1 MGGNLID
8 TPLGIDLGTTYSCM
22 AIWKNGKPEVIP
34 NQETGARI
42 TPSVV
47 SFTKNERLVGEAAK
61 SQIVKN
67 FKNTVY
73 DAKRL
78 IGRTYDDPEVER
90 DIKLWPFK
98 VIKGDNNKPKIEV
111 EYKGK
116 TETFYPEEISACILA
131 KLKQNAKKYLGHEVN
146 EAIITCPA

>member
-1 MGGNLID
+1 MVDNVEVV
-8 TPLGIDLGTTYSCM
+8 GIDLGTTYSC
-22 AIWKNGKPEVIP
+22 IGVFKNGKVDVIT
-34 NQETGARI
+34 NETGARI

-61 SQIVKN
+61 SQIAKN
-67 FKNTVY
+67 YKNTVY

-78 IGRTYDDPEVER
+78 IGRTYDDPEVQR

-116 TETFYPEEISACILA
+116 IEIFIL
-131 KLKQNAKKYLGHEVN
+131 KKYQLVFFLN
-146 EAIITCPA
+146 